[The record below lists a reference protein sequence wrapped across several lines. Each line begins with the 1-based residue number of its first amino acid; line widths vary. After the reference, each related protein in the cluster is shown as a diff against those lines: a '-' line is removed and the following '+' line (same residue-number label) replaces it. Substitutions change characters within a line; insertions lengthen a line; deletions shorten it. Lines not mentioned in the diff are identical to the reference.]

1 MLTAITDWSR
11 YVHAITAIW
20 QGSSVVKAWQHTVTA
35 ASVLLDMTMCTVQ
48 AIYWAVQH
56 RIFHLRYPFRKAHVL
71 LKRKLRPNNRSGLAG
86 QNSQWICV
94 WSTAN
99 KGFETQAATAHA
111 LFGQPCHRL
120 A

>member
-35 ASVLLDMTMCTVQ
+35 ASVLLDMTVQ
-48 AIYWAVQH
+48 AIYCAAQDLPPE
-56 RIFHLRYPFRKAHVL
+56 IPLRKAHVL

-99 KGFETQAATAHA
+99 KGFETPAATAHA
-111 LFGQPCHRL
+111 LFGQPCHTL